1 VCVVCVLCVVCVV
14 CVVCVSCDYMHYK
27 QSYAS
32 YASYVSCVS
41 VRCLYDV
48 HTRVVCA
55 MCCMYTI
62 LAAHPGNTK
71 YHVWTACFRP
81 GQTDRAAEVL
91 HPSSPNKLLFL
102 LGAWPNRLC
111 NRGTPPVLSHC
122 NPAIALLLEAWPTR
136 SCSRETPTASFN
148 VVLQFLYSLKHGK
161 PDHAAEGLHLSSLS
175 AILLLL

>member
-1 VCVVCVLCVVCVV
+1 
-14 CVVCVSCDYMHYK
+14 MHYK

-136 SCSRETPTASFN
+136 SCRRGAQLPSHN
-148 VVLQFLYSLKHGK
+148 VFLQLLYCSDHDIMIMQQRCSISPLSVQSCCCLKHGRL
-161 PDHAAEGLHLSSLS
+161 DHAVEELHLPLS
-175 AILLLL
+175 I